1 MQFLGLYKVTDSKV
15 KERISKSKLT
25 RGKRYI
31 RVLIIFIV
39 LALISVAAGLYLSIT
54 MFTSYAKKYRE
65 DTLKKAA
72 VPAAS
77 EINPYKMDDW
87 IENGPDEEF
96 EDTKGHLQLILDNTP
111 FLQNIYLVRVDKEGF
126 HTLCVLTTNDQEVR
140 KHARMHTSDIEFG
153 EVFPFDPSFGKTNSA
168 LLVGGDVDIV
178 EIKNDD
184 GWTLIAYEPIYTHL
198 NECKGYVGV
207 EVSLNGING
216 YINTFTVWVS
226 IISIIFLCLIGLVG
240 IIITSYA
247 RRADDLDVIAEQKE
261 RDQKLLQ
268 ELIESYA
275 QVVDAKDPYT
285 NGHSSRV
292 AEYAVK
298 IAELV
303 GKNDE
308 ECQQIYFTALLH
320 DVGKV
325 GIPDAIINKP
335 GKLTEEEFNIIKQH
349 PEKGNRILSQIDE
362 FSYLSVGA
370 HFHHERYDGKGY
382 PNGLKGKEI
391 PEIARIIA
399 CADAYDAMTSRRS
412 YRDPIPQHIVR
423 EEFVKGIGTQ
433 FDPEFARTMLHLI
446 DLDAEYAMKDRGEN
460 KEIRDNN
467 QLLLTYH
474 RSAVTPGILLSNS
487 LTTVKVTVNPDSPA
501 SRNKPKPSIV
511 LFVSLDGHLHELEKD
526 KKEMLDFEYGEIWF
540 GGRHSV
546 AGARKMESTT
556 EEGYNASKG
565 KYTIEAARI
574 KDHAIVRIKGSNGKE
589 FETIVA
595 LPDSSRFVYLGLT
608 GEHCLITDIDITKS
622 EDELPE
628 SYIPRIAEKIS
639 YIDGRPEG
647 DIPNVEMDGYRTDST
662 KGILLKDNLTIS
674 FHTMSLPTARLVWH
688 CPFIS
693 IFSSGDGT
701 IGGKDFRELTLMR
714 LDGECWE
721 GDPACS
727 MELKVTKTS
736 DFEDWTAW
744 KEYNHTGYD
753 VTVNIVR
760 DGNKIHTTTTNGG
773 ISVHATTVMSAEIDP
788 IYIALTGD
796 QCAITNIRIRNT

>member
-1 MQFLGLYKVTDSKV
+1 MADSKS
-15 KERISKSKLT
+15 KERISKSKIT
-25 RGKRYI
+25 RGRRYI

-39 LALISVAAGLYLSIT
+39 LALISVVAGMYLSIT
-54 MFTSYAKKYRE
+54 MFTKYAKAYRE
-65 DTLKKAA
+65 DTLKKAT
-72 VPAAS
+72 VLAAS
-77 EINPYKMDDW
+77 EVNPYKMDDW
-87 IENGPDEEF
+87 LANGPDEEF
-96 EDTKGHLQLILDNTP
+96 EKTVDQLQHILDNTP
-111 FLQNIYLVRVDKEGF
+111 FLQNLYLVRVDKEGF
-126 HTLCVLTTNDQEVR
+126 HTLCALTTNDVEIR
-140 KHARMHTSDIEFG
+140 HAARMHPSEIEFG
-153 EVFPFDPSFGKTNSA
+153 EVFPFDPSLEKYNSA
-168 LLVGGDVDIV
+168 LLVGGDVDII

-184 GWTLIAYEPIYTHL
+184 GWSLIAYEPIYTHL
-198 NECKGYVGV
+198 NECKGYVGIDI
-207 EVSLNGING
+207 SLNGINN

-226 IISIIFLCLIGLVG
+226 IICIIFLCCIGLFGVM
-240 IIITSYA
+240 ITAYA
-247 RRADDLDVIAEQKE
+247 RRADDLDVTAEQQE
-261 RDQKLLQ
+261 REQKLLQ

-298 IAELV
+298 IAELA
-303 GKNDE
+303 GKSDE

-335 GKLTEEEFNIIKQH
+335 GKLTDDEFNIIKQH
-349 PEKGNRILSQIDE
+349 PEKGDRILSQIDE

-382 PNGLKGKEI
+382 PNGLKGKDI

-433 FDPEFARTMLHLI
+433 FDPEFARNMLHLI

-474 RSAVTPGILLSNS
+474 RSAVAPGILLSANM
-487 LTTVKVTVNPDSPA
+487 TTIKLTVNPDSPT
-501 SRNKPKPSIV
+501 SRNTPKPSLV
-511 LFVSLDGHLHELEKD
+511 LFDSLDGHIHELEKD

-565 KYTIEAARI
+565 KYTIEAVRI
-574 KDHAIVRIKGSNGKE
+574 KDHALVRIKRSNGKE

-608 GEHCLITDIDITKS
+608 GEHCLFTDIDITKS
-622 EDELPE
+622 ENELPE
-628 SYIPRIAEKIS
+628 SYIPRIAEEIS
-639 YIDGRPEG
+639 YIDGPEG

-662 KGILLKDNLTIS
+662 KGILLKDSLTVS

-693 IFSSGDGT
+693 IFSSNDGT

-721 GDPACS
+721 GDPVCS

-736 DFEDWTAW
+736 DFTDWNTW
-744 KEYNHTGYD
+744 KAYNHTGYD

-760 DGNKIHTTTTNGG
+760 KGDKIHTTTTNGG
-773 ISVHATTVMSAEIDP
+773 ISIHATTIMNADVDP

-796 QCAITNIRIRNT
+796 QCAITNIKIRNS

>member
-1 MQFLGLYKVTDSKV
+1 M
-15 KERISKSKLT
+15 
-25 RGKRYI
+25 
-31 RVLIIFIV
+31 IFIV
-39 LALISVAAGLYLSIT
+39 LSLISVAAGLYLSIT
-54 MFTSYAKKYRE
+54 MFTRYAKTYRE

-72 VPAAS
+72 VLAAS
-77 EINPYKMDDW
+77 EVNPYRMDDW
-87 IENGPDEEF
+87 IAEGPDEEF
-96 EDTKGHLQLILDNTP
+96 ERTEKQLQQILDNTP
-111 FLQNIYLVRVDKEGF
+111 FLQNLYLVQIDKDGF
-126 HTLCVLTTNDQEVR
+126 HTLCALTTNDTDINHE
-140 KHARMHTSDIEFG
+140 ARMQPSDIEFG
-153 EVFPFDPSFGKTNSA
+153 EVFPFDPAFNEYVPTFLA
-168 LLVGGDVDIV
+168 GGRPEVIEVRD
-178 EIKNDD
+178 DD
-184 GWTLIAYEPIYTHL
+184 GWSLLAYEPVYTHL
-198 NECKGYVGV
+198 NECKGYIGV
-207 EVSLNGING
+207 DISMNGVNN
-216 YINTFTVWVS
+216 YINTFTIWVS
-226 IISIIFLCLIGLVG
+226 VISIIFLCLIGLAGV
-240 IIITSYA
+240 IITTYA
-247 RRADDLDVIAEQKE
+247 RRADDLDVTAEQQE
-261 RDQKLLQ
+261 REQKLLQ

-298 IAELV
+298 IAELA
-303 GKNDE
+303 GKSDE

-335 GKLTEEEFNIIKQH
+335 GKLTDEEFNIIKQH

-382 PNGLKGKEI
+382 PNGLKGKDI

-433 FDPEFARTMLHLI
+433 FDPEFARNMLHLI

-467 QLLLTYH
+467 KLLLTYH
-474 RSAVTPGILLSNS
+474 RSAVAPGILLSANM
-487 LTTVKVTVNPDSPA
+487 TTIKLTVNPDSPT
-501 SRNKPKPSIV
+501 SRNTPKPSLV
-511 LFVSLDGHLHELEKD
+511 LFDSLDGHIHELEKD

-540 GGRHSV
+540 GGRYSV
-546 AGARKMESTT
+546 AGARKMKSTT
-556 EEGYNASKG
+556 AEGYNASKG

-574 KDHAIVRIKGSNGKE
+574 KDHAIVRIKGNNGKE

-608 GEHCLITDIDITKS
+608 GEHCLFTDIDITKS
-622 EDELPE
+622 EIELPE
-628 SYIPRIAEKIS
+628 SYIPRIAEEIS
-639 YIDGRPEG
+639 YINGPEG

-662 KGILLKDNLTIS
+662 KGILLKDNLTVS

-693 IFSSGDGT
+693 IFSSNDGT

-721 GDPACS
+721 GDPVCS

-736 DFEDWTAW
+736 DFTDWNTW
-744 KEYNHTGYD
+744 KAYNHTGYD

-760 DGNKIHTTTTNGG
+760 EGDKIHTTTTNGG
-773 ISVHATTVMSAEIDP
+773 ISIHATTIMNANVDP

-796 QCAITNIRIRNT
+796 QCAITNIKIRNS

>member
-1 MQFLGLYKVTDSKV
+1 M
-15 KERISKSKLT
+15 
-25 RGKRYI
+25 
-31 RVLIIFIV
+31 IFIV
-39 LALISVAAGLYLSIT
+39 LSLISVAAGLYLSIT
-54 MFTSYAKKYRE
+54 MFTRYAKTYRE

-72 VPAAS
+72 VLAAS
-77 EINPYKMDDW
+77 EVNPYRMDDW
-87 IENGPDEEF
+87 IAEGPDEEF
-96 EDTKGHLQLILDNTP
+96 ERTEKQLQQILDNTP
-111 FLQNIYLVRVDKEGF
+111 FLQNLYLVQIDKDGF
-126 HTLCVLTTNDQEVR
+126 HTLCALTTNDTDINHE
-140 KHARMHTSDIEFG
+140 ARMQPSDIEFG
-153 EVFPFDPSFGKTNSA
+153 EVFPFDPAFNEYVPTFLA
-168 LLVGGDVDIV
+168 GGRPEVIEVRD
-178 EIKNDD
+178 DD
-184 GWTLIAYEPIYTHL
+184 GWSLLAYEPVYTHL
-198 NECKGYVGV
+198 NECKGYIGV
-207 EVSLNGING
+207 DISMNGVNN
-216 YINTFTVWVS
+216 YINTFTIWVS
-226 IISIIFLCLIGLVG
+226 VISIIFLCLIGLAGV
-240 IIITSYA
+240 IITTYA
-247 RRADDLDVIAEQKE
+247 RRADDLDVTAEQQE
-261 RDQKLLQ
+261 REQKLLQ

-298 IAELV
+298 IAELA
-303 GKNDE
+303 GKSDE

-335 GKLTEEEFNIIKQH
+335 GKLTDEEFNIIKQH

-382 PNGLKGKEI
+382 PNGLKGKDI

-433 FDPEFARTMLHLI
+433 FDPEFARNMLHLI

-467 QLLLTYH
+467 KLLLTYH
-474 RSAVTPGILLSNS
+474 RSAVAPGILLSANM
-487 LTTVKVTVNPDSPA
+487 TTIKLTVNPDSPT
-501 SRNKPKPSIV
+501 SRNTPKPSLV
-511 LFVSLDGHLHELEKD
+511 LFDSLDGHIHELEKD
-526 KKEMLDFEYGEIWF
+526 KKEMLNFEYGEIWF

-556 EEGYNASKG
+556 AEGYNASKG

-574 KDHAIVRIKGSNGKE
+574 KDHAIVRIKGNNGKE

-608 GEHCLITDIDITKS
+608 GEHCLFTDIDITKS
-622 EDELPE
+622 EIELPE
-628 SYIPRIAEKIS
+628 SYIPRIAEEIS
-639 YIDGRPEG
+639 YINGPEG

-662 KGILLKDNLTIS
+662 KGILLKDNLTVS

-693 IFSSGDGT
+693 IFSSNDGT

-721 GDPACS
+721 GDPVCS

-736 DFEDWTAW
+736 DFTDWNTW
-744 KEYNHTGYD
+744 KAYNHTGYD

-760 DGNKIHTTTTNGG
+760 EGDKIHTTTTNGG
-773 ISVHATTVMSAEIDP
+773 ISIHATTIMNADVDP

-796 QCAITNIRIRNT
+796 QCAITNIKIRNS

>member
-1 MQFLGLYKVTDSKV
+1 M
-15 KERISKSKLT
+15 
-25 RGKRYI
+25 
-31 RVLIIFIV
+31 IFIV

-54 MFTSYAKKYRE
+54 MFTRYAKTYRE
-65 DTLKKAA
+65 DTLRKAA
-72 VPAAS
+72 VLAAS
-77 EINPYKMDDW
+77 EVNPYRMDDW
-87 IENGPDEEF
+87 IAEGPDEEF
-96 EDTKGHLQLILDNTP
+96 ERTEKQLQQILDNTP
-111 FLQNIYLVRVDKEGF
+111 FLQNLYLVQIDKDGF
-126 HTLCVLTTNDQEVR
+126 HTLCALTTNDTDINHE
-140 KHARMHTSDIEFG
+140 ARMQPSDIEFG
-153 EVFPFDPSFGKTNSA
+153 EVFPFDPAFDEYVPTFLA
-168 LLVGGDVDIV
+168 GGRPEVIEV
-178 EIKNDD
+178 RNDD
-184 GWTLIAYEPIYTHL
+184 GWSLIAYEPIYTHL
-198 NECKGYVGV
+198 NECKGYIGV
-207 EVSLNGING
+207 DISMNGVHG
-216 YINTFTVWVS
+216 YINTFTIWVS
-226 IISIIFLCLIGLVG
+226 VISIIFLCLIGLVG
-240 IIITSYA
+240 VIITAYA
-247 RRADDLDVIAEQKE
+247 RRADDLDVTAEQQE
-261 RDQKLLQ
+261 REQKLLQ

-298 IAELV
+298 IAELA
-303 GKNDE
+303 GKSDE

-335 GKLTEEEFNIIKQH
+335 GKLTEDEFNIIKQH

-382 PNGLKGKEI
+382 PNGLKGKDI

-433 FDPEFARTMLHLI
+433 FDPEFARNMLHLI

-474 RSAVTPGILLSNS
+474 RSAVAPGILLSANM
-487 LTTVKVTVNPDSPA
+487 TTIKLTVNPDSPT
-501 SRNKPKPSIV
+501 SRNTPKPSLV
-511 LFVSLDGHLHELEKD
+511 LFDSLDGHIHELEKD

-565 KYTIEAARI
+565 KYTIEAVRI
-574 KDHAIVRIKGSNGKE
+574 KDHALVRIKRSNGKE

-608 GEHCLITDIDITKS
+608 GEHCLFTDIDITKS
-622 EDELPE
+622 ENELPE
-628 SYIPRIAEKIS
+628 SYIPRIAEEIS
-639 YIDGRPEG
+639 YIDGPEG

-662 KGILLKDNLTIS
+662 KGILLKDSLTVS

-693 IFSSGDGT
+693 IFSSNDGT

-721 GDPACS
+721 GDPVCS

-736 DFEDWTAW
+736 DFTDWNTW
-744 KEYNHTGYD
+744 KAYNHTGYD

-760 DGNKIHTTTTNGG
+760 KGDKIHTTTTNGG
-773 ISVHATTVMSAEIDP
+773 ISIHATTIMNADVDP

-796 QCAITNIRIRNT
+796 QCAITNIKIRNS

>member
-1 MQFLGLYKVTDSKV
+1 MADSKS
-15 KERISKSKLT
+15 KERISKSKIT

-31 RVLIIFIV
+31 RVFMIFIL
-39 LALISVAAGLYLSIT
+39 LAVISVIAGMFLSIT
-54 MFTSYAKKYRE
+54 MFTKYAKAYRE
-65 DTLKKAA
+65 DTLAKAA
-72 VPAAS
+72 RLAAS
-77 EINPYKMDDW
+77 VVNPYKMDDW
-87 IENGPDEEF
+87 IENGPDAEF
-96 EDTKGHLQLILDNTP
+96 ERTEEELQHILDNTP
-111 FLQNIYLVRVDKEGF
+111 FLQNLYLVQIDKDGF
-126 HTLCVLTTNDQEVR
+126 HTLSALTTNDSEIR
-140 KHARMHTSDIEFG
+140 HNARMQPADIEFG
-153 EVFPFDPSFGKTNSA
+153 EVFPFDPAYDDYVPTFLA
-168 LLVGGDVDIV
+168 GGRVEVI
-178 EIKNDD
+178 EIKNER
-184 GWTLIAYEPIYTHL
+184 GWSLIAYEPIYTHL
-198 NECKGYVGV
+198 NECKGYVGIDI
-207 EVSLNGING
+207 SLNGISN
-216 YINTFTVWVS
+216 YINTFTIWVS
-226 IISIIFLCLIGLVG
+226 IICIIFLCCIGLFGVL
-240 IIITSYA
+240 ITAYA
-247 RRADDLDVIAEQKE
+247 RRADDLDVTAEQQARE
-261 RDQKLLQ
+261 QKLLQ

-298 IAELV
+298 IAELS
-303 GKNDE
+303 GKSDE

-335 GKLTEEEFNIIKQH
+335 GKLTQEEFNIIKQH

-362 FSYLSVGA
+362 FSYLSLGA

-382 PNGLKGKEI
+382 PNGLKGTDI

-433 FDPEFARTMLHLI
+433 FDPEFARNMLHLI

-474 RSAVTPGILLSNS
+474 RSAITPGILLSANV
-487 LTTVKVTVNPDSPA
+487 TTVKLTVNPDSPN
-501 SRNKPKPSIV
+501 SRNHPKPSVV
-511 LFVSLDGHLHELEKD
+511 LFDSLDGHIHELEKD

-540 GGRHSV
+540 GGRFSV

-556 EEGYNASKG
+556 DEGYNASKG
-565 KYTIEAARI
+565 KYTIEAVRI
-574 KDHAIVRIKGSNGKE
+574 KDHALVRIVGSNGKD

-595 LPDSSRFVYLGLT
+595 LPDSSRFVYLALT
-608 GEHCLITDIDITKS
+608 GEHCLITDIEISKS
-622 EDELPE
+622 DKEVPE
-628 SYIPRIAEKIS
+628 SYIPRIAEEIS
-639 YIDGRPEG
+639 YINGPEG

-688 CPFIS
+688 CPFVS
-693 IFSSGDGT
+693 IFTSGDGI

-721 GDPACS
+721 GDPVCS

-736 DFEDWTAW
+736 DFKNWNAW
-744 KEYNHTGYD
+744 KEYNHNGYD

-773 ISVHATTVMSAEIDP
+773 ISVHATTILNGDVDP
-788 IYIALTGD
+788 IYVALTGD
-796 QCAITNIRIRNT
+796 QCAITNIKIRNS

>member
-1 MQFLGLYKVTDSKV
+1 MTDSKV
-15 KERISKSKLT
+15 KERISKSKFT

-39 LALISVAAGLYLSIT
+39 LALISVAAGLYTSIT
-54 MFTSYAKKYRE
+54 MFTKYAKSYRE

-72 VPAAS
+72 VLAAS
-77 EINPYKMDDW
+77 VVNPYKMDEW

-96 EDTKGHLQLILDNTP
+96 EATKENLQHILDNTP
-111 FLQNIYLVRVDKEGF
+111 FLQNIYLVRVDREGF

-140 KHARMHTSDIEFG
+140 RQARVHPSDVEFG
-153 EVFPFDPSFGKTNSA
+153 EVFPFDPTLGKTNSA
-168 LLVGGDVDIV
+168 LLVGGDVDVV
-178 EIKNDD
+178 ESKNDD

-207 EVSLNGING
+207 DISLNGING
-216 YINTFTVWVS
+216 YINTFSVWVL
-226 IISIIFLCLIGLVG
+226 IISIIFLCLIGFVG

-261 RDQKLLQ
+261 REQKLLQ

-370 HFHHERYDGKGY
+370 HFHHERYDGNGY

-460 KEIRDNN
+460 KELRDNN

-474 RSAVTPGILLSNS
+474 RSAITPGILLSNS
-487 LTTVKVTVNPDSPA
+487 LTTVKVTV
-501 SRNKPKPSIV
+501 
-511 LFVSLDGHLHELEKD
+511 
-526 KKEMLDFEYGEIWF
+526 MLDFEYGEIWF

-628 SYIPRIAEKIS
+628 SYIPRIAEKIT
-639 YIDGRPEG
+639 YIDGPEG

-662 KGILLKDNLTIS
+662 KGILLKDSLTIS

-701 IGGKDFRELTLMR
+701 IGGKNFRELTLMI
-714 LDGECWE
+714 LYGECWE

-736 DFEDWTAW
+736 DFEDWTTW

-760 DGNKIHTTTTNGG
+760 EGNKIHTTTTNGG

-788 IYIALTGD
+788 IYVALTGD
-796 QCAITNIRIRNT
+796 QCAITNIRIRNS